1 MQRFSP
7 HNHTEMSNFRLLDCI
22 NKLPDLVKRGK
33 EIGLAGL
40 AVTDHETLAQS
51 IRICKLQKENP
62 DFKIAIGNEIYL
74 TDTRDKG
81 IKYYHFI
88 LIAKDAIG
96 HKQLRQLS
104 SIAWMNSYWDRGME
118 RVPTL
123 KSELAAVVKKNPGH
137 LIATSA
143 CLGGELSSCIVEIE
157 HARKIGD
164 AETGIK
170 KEHQI
175 DSFMEYVDDLFG
187 DDFYIEVAP
196 GASKDQVLVNSILAT
211 LAKNR
216 YYKKLVIGD
225 DAHYLKKEDRYIH
238 KAYLNSKGG
247 ERETDAFYEYAYLQS
262 DRDIRTNLEPS
273 IGMLV
278 EEMYA
283 NSMEMFNKIEVYD
296 LLHNQTI
303 PSVPVKDYPKQY
315 VEWFDEQKIY
325 PNLHKLYLSDN
336 IYDRYWINECANQID
351 KMNPQMDFSKTMEDK
366 LRTYWDEL
374 EEEARVKRII
384 GEKLGTNMFKYPIT
398 LKYYIDMM
406 WECGSLVGA
415 GRGSSCA
422 ALNHYLLGIT
432 QLDPIE
438 WNLPFFRYMNEERVE
453 LGDIDID
460 ICPSKKGTIVKKI
473 KEERGN
479 RFNSDIDELSRK
491 NLGCTLIATYGT
503 EQTKSAVLTAC
514 RGYRSEDYPDG
525 IDNDEAQY
533 IASLIP
539 SERGFLWP
547 LEDVINGNKDKDR
560 EPVHAFVKEVNLYPG
575 LLDIIFGIVGLVNKR
590 SSHASGVIL
599 FDEDPYEF
607 GCFMKTPK
615 GEIITQYDLHDCEA
629 AGLTKYDFLVTEVQD
644 KLAQTIK
651 FLQEDG
657 LIEDYGINLRPV
669 YDKYFHPNVLPL
681 DDENIW
687 QAIQNGT
694 VINVFQ
700 FDSEVG
706 SQAAKKIKPKTILE
720 LSDANGLM
728 RLMTAEKG
736 AETPMEKYIRFKNNI
751 TLWYKEMDNWGLT
764 SKEKKSLEPY
774 FKSSYGVPPSQEQ
787 LMLMLMDKDI
797 CDFTLAEANAAR
809 KIVGKKQ
816 MSKIPELHQKILDKA
831 SSLRLGKYVWENGVG
846 PQMGYSFSII
856 HALAYSFIGFQ
867 TAYIATRWNPIYW
880 DTACL
885 VVNSGSLEEE
895 DDIEYDEDDQP
906 IKKKEQATDYG
917 KIAKAIGEIVND
929 GIQLSLIDINKSDY
943 GFKPDVKNNQ
953 ILFGMKALNGVG
965 SPIIEQIKANRP
977 YVSFKDFLNRCPLNK
992 TAMISLIKAGAFDNL
1007 EPDTKGI
1014 EPRMFIMAYYLS
1026 LTSEPKKRLNLQNF
1040 NGLINLELI
1049 PEELSFQK
1057 RVFNFNKYLK
1067 EHKWKD
1073 NDINYYFM
1081 PHEYAINFYL
1091 NNFDSESI
1099 DRVVNGIPIVEQKKW
1114 EKIYQGVMDAARDWL
1129 KENQEQILEEVN
1141 QKLFQAEWNKYAKGN
1156 ISSWEMSSLCFYY
1169 HEHELKNINNKKYG
1183 IVDFNQLS
1191 SVPRVD
1197 YFFKRNGVQ
1206 IPIYKLYRIAGTV
1219 IGKNDTR
1226 HSVVLLTTS
1235 GVVTVKLTRD
1245 YYAMFNRQISEVN
1258 ENGEKKVKEKGW
1270 FTRGTKLLVTGYR
1283 RDDTFVAKKYKSTG
1297 GHQLYKITDVVNGDI
1312 SLTSTRYGME
1322 EKNE

>member
-118 RVPTL
+118 RAPTL

-143 CLGGELSSCIVEIE
+143 CLGGELSSCIVEME

-196 GASKDQVLVNSILAT
+196 GASKDQILANSVLAA

-216 YYKKLVIGD
+216 FYKKLVIGD

-262 DRDIRTNLEPS
+262 DEDIRTNLEPS
-273 IGMLV
+273 IGILI
-278 EEMYA
+278 EEMCI
-283 NSMEMFNKIEVYD
+283 NSMEMFDKIEIYD
-296 LLHNQTI
+296 LLHTQTI
-303 PSVPVKDYPKQY
+303 PSVPVWDYSIRHTG
-315 VEWFDEQKIY
+315 EDFHRTY
-325 PNLHKLYLSDN
+325 PNLAYLYESED
-336 IYDRYWINECANQID
+336 IYDRYWVNECID
-351 KMNPQMDFSKTMEDK
+351 KLVEKNLNTKKD
-366 LRTYWDEL
+366 YANEL

-473 KEERGN
+473 KEERGS
-479 RFNSDIDELSRK
+479 RFNPDIDELSRK

-560 EPVHAFVKEVNLYPG
+560 EPVYAFVKEVNLYPG

-764 SKEKKSLEPY
+764 SKEKKTLEPY

-1026 LTSEPKKRLNLQNF
+1026 LTSEPKKKLNLQNF

-1141 QKLFQAEWNKYAKGN
+1141 QKLFQAEWDKYAKGN

-1297 GHQLYKITDVVNGDI
+1297 GHQLYKITDIVNGDI